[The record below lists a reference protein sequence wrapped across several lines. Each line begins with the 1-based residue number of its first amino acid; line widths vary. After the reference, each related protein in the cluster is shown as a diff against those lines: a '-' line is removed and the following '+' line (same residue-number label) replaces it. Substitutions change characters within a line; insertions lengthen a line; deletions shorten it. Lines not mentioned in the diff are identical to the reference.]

1 MSQHAI
7 DRAMMQRA
15 IEAAARGRTAPNPHV
30 GALIARGEEIVAV
43 GHHEGA
49 GKVHAEVMALALAGE
64 AARGATLYC
73 TLEPCNHHGR
83 TPPCTESILRAGVAR
98 VVYGCRD
105 PKSHG
110 SGPGAPRL
118 AAAGIEVVEGVE
130 RAACEALIED
140 FACLALRG
148 RPLVVGKAA
157 VTLDGRIATRTG
169 DSKWITGELARTEAH
184 RLRDRAD
191 AVMVGV
197 ETVLAD
203 YPRLT
208 VRLPDGPGRDPLRVV
223 VDTHLRTP
231 PSAQILSGGPTW
243 IAHGPHACA
252 KRRAALGAATLLELP
267 LADGRVDLRALLA
280 ELGRRDVM
288 RLLVEGGGTLLGAL
302 ADAELLDR
310 MAVFVAPILLGDP
323 EARPVLRRGAPV
335 PTLAHGLRLDD
346 VRTQNFGTDVLVE
359 GRVPRKE

>member
-1 MSQHAI
+1 VSQEAL

-15 IEAAARGRTAPNPHV
+15 LEVGRRGRTAPNPHV
-30 GALIARGEEIVAV
+30 GAIVARGDAVVAE

-49 GKVHAEVMALALAGE
+49 GKAHAEVMALELAGA

-83 TPPCTESILRAGVAR
+83 TPPCTESILRAGIAR
-98 VVYGCRD
+98 VVFGCRD
-105 PKSHG
+105 PKTHG
-110 SGPGAPRL
+110 AGPGAPRL
-118 AAAGIEVVEGVE
+118 AAAGVEVVEGIE
-130 RAACEALIED
+130 RPACEELVED

-169 DSKWITGELARTEAH
+169 DSKWITSELARAEAH
-184 RLRDRAD
+184 RLRARAD

-203 YPRLT
+203 DPRLT
-208 VRLPDGPGRDPLRVV
+208 VRLPEGAGPDPLRVV

-231 PSAQILSGGPTW
+231 PSAQLLSGGPTL
-243 IAHGPHACA
+243 IAHGPHASA
-252 KRRAALGAATLLELP
+252 ERRAALSAATLLELP
-267 LADGRVDLRALLA
+267 LASGRVDLRSLLA

-302 ADAELLDR
+302 ADADLLDR

-323 EARPVLRRGAPV
+323 EARPVLRRSAPV
-335 PTLAHGLRLDD
+335 PTLSLGLRLDH
-346 VRTQNFGTDVLVE
+346 VATHVFGSDVLVE

>member
-1 MSQHAI
+1 MSQDAA
-7 DRAMMQRA
+7 DRAMMRRA
-15 IEAAARGRTAPNPHV
+15 LEAGRRGRTAPNPRV
-30 GALIARGEEIVAV
+30 GAVVARGDEVVSE

-49 GKVHAEVMALALAGE
+49 GKAHAEVMALERAGE

-83 TPPCTESILRAGVAR
+83 TPPCTESILRAGIAR

-105 PKSHG
+105 PKTHG
-110 SGPGAPRL
+110 AGPGGPRL

-130 RAACEALIED
+130 RAACEELVED
-140 FACLALRG
+140 FACLARHG

-169 DSKWITGELARTEAH
+169 DSKWITGELARVEAH
-184 RLRDRAD
+184 RLRDGAD

-203 YPRLT
+203 DPRLT
-208 VRLPDGPGRDPLRVV
+208 VRLPGGAGRDPLRVV

-231 PSAQILSGGPTW
+231 PHAQVLSGGRTLL
-243 IAHGPHACA
+243 AHGPDASA
-252 KRRAALGAATLLELP
+252 ERRAALGAATLLELP
-267 LADGRVDLRALLA
+267 LAAGRVDLRALLT

-302 ADAELLDR
+302 VDAGLVDR
-310 MAVFVAPILLGDP
+310 MAVFVAPVLLGDP
-323 EARPVLRRGAPV
+323 EARPMLRRAAPV
-335 PTLAHGLRLDD
+335 PTLAHGLRLED
-346 VRTQNFGTDVLVE
+346 VRTRIFGTDILVE